1 MFLKDLFCCI
11 IKVFYSV
18 YSFFHIDITRRMF
31 DKLTVFI
38 RSTWCELNI
47 AQAGKGLS
55 VGKSFYILGG
65 KCIIVGNKVS
75 FGNHCVLTAW
85 TSYAGIKMAPS
96 IKIGNDSHFGE
107 YNHIT
112 SINSITIGNG
122 VLTGRWVTITDNA
135 HGKTDYDS
143 LQIPPAKRIMYSKGK
158 VVIGNNV
165 WIGDKATILPGV
177 TIGDGVIVGANS
189 VVTKDIPDYCIVA
202 GNPARV
208 IKQIIY

>member
-1 MFLKDLFCCI
+1 MKIIFRKCVNFIFHLFYCKKIMDLLNNGMTI
-11 IKVFYSV
+11 
-18 YSFFHIDITRRMF
+18 
-31 DKLTVFI
+31 I
-38 RSTWCELNI
+38 RSAWYESSIT
-47 AQAGKGLS
+47 QVGKGLFI
-55 VGKSFYILGG
+55 GKSFYVRGG
-65 KCIIVGNKVS
+65 KCIIIGDNVS

-85 TSYAGIKMAPS
+85 TSYAGVKMAPS

-112 SINSITIGNG
+112 STNCIVIGDG

-135 HGKTDYDS
+135 HGKTDYES

-177 TIGDGVIVGANS
+177 IIGDGVIVGANS

-202 GNPARV
+202 GNPAKV
-208 IKQIIY
+208 IKQII